1 MNITSLYY
9 FKEVVQDL
17 NLTKTATRLFISQQA
32 LSKSI
37 SQLEKECANQLFF
50 RKPHLRLTPAGEAM
64 LRFAKEVL
72 DSQRHFTEILS
83 DVSEETRGTIR
94 FGASSLRSSFCLTK
108 ILPKFSKIYPNVNI
122 EVTDNTSANLQNL
135 LLEDELDVALC
146 SLNENITNLSTK
158 LVLADNIYFCA
169 PDRLLQEYY
178 PDTYKELKQQAV
190 QGASLENFA
199 KLPFLTLATPNKL
212 GATMT
217 KCFEE
222 AGFTPKSYLSA
233 TFTRMYPSLCA
244 SGLAACVCTQMTLNA
259 NTSLLSDDMN
269 IFHLL
274 YNGKYTYHNIYL
286 TYPKGKYI
294 TKYLQLF
301 MALVEECYAT
311 VNIQDLSRIS

>member
-17 NLTKTATRLFISQQA
+17 NMTKTAMRLFISQQA

-37 SQLEKECANQLFF
+37 SQLEKECSSQLFF

-64 LRFAKEVL
+64 FRFAKEVL

-83 DVSEETRGTIR
+83 DVSAETRGTIR
-94 FGASSLRSSFCLTK
+94 FGASSLRSNFCLTK
-108 ILPKFSKIYPNVNI
+108 VLPKFSQIYPNVNI

-135 LLEDELDVALC
+135 LIEDELDVALC
-146 SLNENITNLSTK
+146 SLNENITNLNTK
-158 LVLADNIYFCA
+158 LVLADNIYFCVT
-169 PDRLLQEYY
+169 DRLLQEYY
-178 PDTYKELKQQAV
+178 PETYKELKEQAAH
-190 QGASLENFA
+190 GASLANFA

-212 GATMT
+212 GVTMT

-222 AGFTPKSYLSA
+222 AGFTPKSYLNT
-233 TFTRMYPSLCA
+233 TFTTMYPSLCS
-244 SGLAACVCTQMTLNA
+244 SGLAACVCTQMTLNT

-274 YNGKYTYHNIYL
+274 YNGKYTYHNVYL

-311 VNIQDLSRIS
+311 VNLQDLSRLS